1 MRAVGALIVSKR
13 TGRAMMQ
20 LRSPEETHGL
30 SWGTWGGK
38 LEREEGDLNGL
49 QRELCEELGY
59 PGVPN
64 TIAISH
70 VYTFITR
77 DKRFRHVSYLILCE
91 DEFVPTLDNESAG
104 YCWVDIGC
112 WPQPLHTNTAKMFG
126 SKGFRLAL
134 EGLLGNVKS
143 N

>member
-13 TGRAMMQ
+13 TGRAMLQ

-30 SWGTWGGK
+30 CWGIWGGK
-38 LEREEGDLNGL
+38 LEHTEGDLEGL
-49 QRELCEELGY
+49 NRELCEELGS

-64 TIAISH
+64 TVAMSH
-70 VYTFITR
+70 VYTFATK

-91 DEFVPTLDNESAG
+91 DEFVPALDSESAG
-104 YCWVDIGC
+104 HCWVDIGC
-112 WPQPLHTNTAKMFG
+112 WPLPLHKNTAKMFS
-126 SKGFRLAL
+126 SKGFRQTL
-134 EGLLGNVKS
+134 EGLLGNVNS